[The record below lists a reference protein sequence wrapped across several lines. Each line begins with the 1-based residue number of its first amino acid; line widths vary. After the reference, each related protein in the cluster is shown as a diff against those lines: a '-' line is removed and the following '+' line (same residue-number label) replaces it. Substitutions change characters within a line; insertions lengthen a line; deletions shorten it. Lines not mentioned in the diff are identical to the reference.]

1 MGFKHVWVIAALISL
16 AGCGRS
22 EFARLSGK
30 ITLDG
35 QPLPDANITFFND
48 SDGPNGYG
56 QVDSDGS
63 YVAKTGGQTGL
74 KPGKYRISAVAYQP
88 EVIVSRAV
96 AKTPK
101 PITPARYINPDTSGF
116 SYTLTDSGGSYDIEL
131 KSH

>member
-1 MGFKHVWVIAALISL
+1 MVFKPAYLAAFLISL

-22 EFARLSGK
+22 EFAPLRGT

-35 QPLPDANITFFND
+35 KPLPTANITFFND

-56 QVDSDGS
+56 HVESDGG
-63 YVAKTGGQTGL
+63 YFAKTGGQAGL

-88 EVIVSRAV
+88 EVIVNRAI
-96 AKTPK
+96 AKIPK
-101 PITPARYINPDTSGF
+101 PITPAKYINPDTSGF
-116 SYTLTDSGGSYDIEL
+116 SYTLTDAGGRYDIEL